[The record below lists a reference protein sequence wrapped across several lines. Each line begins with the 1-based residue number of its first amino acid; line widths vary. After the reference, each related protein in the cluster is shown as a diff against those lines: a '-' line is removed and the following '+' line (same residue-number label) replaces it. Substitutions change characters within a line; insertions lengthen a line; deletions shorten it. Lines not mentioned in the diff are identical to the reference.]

1 MKTTVGYCD
10 FERAFRDMDRLSH
23 FPTGLSALWDYLEE
37 MEEDTGEE
45 LELDVIGLCC
55 DYTEYADLSAF
66 QADYDVENYPD
77 MESVQDATTVIMID
91 DTAFIIQAF

>member
-1 MKTTVGYCD
+1 MKTTVGYYD
-10 FERAFRDMDRLSH
+10 FVKAFKDYDREAH

-55 DYTEYADLSAF
+55 DYTEYADLAEF
-66 QADYDVENYPD
+66 QAEHNAEDYPD
-77 MESVQDATTVIMID
+77 IESIQNATTVIMID
-91 DTAFIIQAF
+91 EAFIIQAF